1 MSGTLPPPPQR
12 SSADTGSY
20 LIPKTI
26 PFLILCVPKLAPQG
40 SEWHVSD
47 MSPAGVRPAA
57 PDPSRAAP
65 WASAPAC
72 LAGGGTFSFSVFKGP
87 KRLCSQGLAKWN
99 ESVTQ
104 DRPRR
109 GDAPASGE
117 QRPPG
122 SHVPTAVWLAGQ
134 EPGTPGRRLHSREEP
149 PAATFPPPL
158 TRGECG
164 YGGR

>member
-1 MSGTLPPPPQR
+1 
-12 SSADTGSY
+12 
-20 LIPKTI
+20 
-26 PFLILCVPKLAPQG
+26 
-40 SEWHVSD
+40 

-99 ESVTQ
+99 KSVTQ